1 MGHCCHTTLKS
12 QGMTNQNVLCRC
24 PGAALNWQG
33 ELYKTNENGWSG
45 IQETQYSLIKELM
58 LTMEGGD

>member
-1 MGHCCHTTLKS
+1 
-12 QGMTNQNVLCRC
+12 MTNQNVLCRC

-45 IQETQYSLIKELM
+45 IQETEYSLIKELM
-58 LTMEGGD
+58 LTMEGGDLRVR